1 MARMQRSVI
10 REYIARISLRS
21 IRLMLATRLDSHI
34 IYRHQKPSEIVCV
47 AEIIKVGRNFH
58 TILVV
63 VAGLQT
69 APSKSTSF
77 ESASHFRLCDYS
89 MIVGMARSDPI
100 TLAAAVQRC
109 FCCKSRNIRGLHFVS
124 PFGTPILLLAKRV
137 ESIDQ
142 RANPAYDL
150 CLGAFPT
157 PPPSVNLETAVT
169 SITYTETVENYRCL
183 WDNFFAAPMT
193 NHISCH

>member
-1 MARMQRSVI
+1 
-10 REYIARISLRS
+10 
-21 IRLMLATRLDSHI
+21 
-34 IYRHQKPSEIVCV
+34 
-47 AEIIKVGRNFH
+47 
-58 TILVV
+58 
-63 VAGLQT
+63 
-69 APSKSTSF
+69 
-77 ESASHFRLCDYS
+77 
-89 MIVGMARSDPI
+89 
-100 TLAAAVQRC
+100 
-109 FCCKSRNIRGLHFVS
+109 
-124 PFGTPILLLAKRV
+124 V

-193 NHISCH
+193 NHISCHRVAPTRLIERHFRSKSWHLVHYYLPPNRLQVWL